1 MNLEEYI
8 LILYPPNDIAE
19 LAAGKERQQR
29 RTKLCSC
36 SHASYYM
43 DKVASNY
50 TDLGILWLEKRPLG
64 IRYDRGVQKQEEW
77 KS

>member
-1 MNLEEYI
+1 MTLEEYI
-8 LILYPPNDIAE
+8 LVLYPPNDIAE
-19 LAAGKERQQR
+19 LVAGKARQQR
-29 RTKLCSC
+29 TNVCSC

-43 DKVASNY
+43 NKVASNY